1 MIRTHRCPAWR
12 WFLPLVALTLAAPL
26 SLAGIG
32 ARVATAGASSAQTAR
47 LSQRLETAIR
57 QARPNE
63 RQRVWIYF
71 RDKGPFDSQRLGL
84 LDSADLAHGMQ
95 EPSHA
100 TARAAVA
107 ATISPRAQARR
118 AMRGRLPRR
127 AFFDD
132 MRLDPAYVEQV
143 RGRVARVRQQSRWL
157 NAVSAEAT
165 AAQIDAIVALS
176 FVERIDVV
184 RRYRRGDEAVE
195 PIAAGAERGAAQQV
209 TRPGAIFDYGTAYD
223 QVAQLRVPEL
233 HERGLSGQGVVVA
246 VFDSGFPAL
255 SHEVFAG
262 TTILAERDFVNGF
275 DSVRGSTQAH
285 GTSTLSVLG
294 GFREGQLI
302 GPAYGASFL
311 LAITEDARSE
321 TPVEEDNWVAA
332 VEWAEALGADVISSS
347 LGYLEF
353 DLPFTS
359 YTDRD
364 MDGETAITTRAAD
377 SAAER
382 GMVVVTS
389 AGNGGFHPARNTLG
403 APADGKRVLAVGAVD
418 RNGVRA
424 PFSSVGPTA
433 DGRIKPDVAALG
445 LGAKV
450 AHPASNESYALAS
463 GTSFSCPLTAGVV
476 ALLLEAHPAYTVDD
490 VTFALRSTASRAAAP
505 DNLLGWGTIDA
516 VAAADVQL
524 GALSATVH
532 RRQRST
538 VDIPRA
544 PKPHFAR

>member
-1 MIRTHRCPAWR
+1 MWC
-12 WFLPLVALTLAAPL
+12 
-26 SLAGIG
+26 GD
-32 ARVATAGASSAQTAR
+32 TA
-47 LSQRLETAIR
+47 
-57 QARPNE
+57 
-63 RQRVWIYF
+63 
-71 RDKGPFDSQRLGL
+71 
-84 LDSADLAHGMQ
+84 
-95 EPSHA
+95 
-100 TARAAVA
+100 A
-107 ATISPRAQARR
+107 ATKPSSRSPL
-118 AMRGRLPRR
+118 GRSGAPRS
-127 AFFDD
+127 
-132 MRLDPAYVEQV
+132 RL
-143 RGRVARVRQQSRWL
+143 
-157 NAVSAEAT
+157 
-165 AAQIDAIVALS
+165 
-176 FVERIDVV
+176 
-184 RRYRRGDEAVE
+184 
-195 PIAAGAERGAAQQV
+195 
-209 TRPGAIFDYGTAYD
+209 TRPGAILDYGTAYD

-450 AHPASNESYALAS
+450 AHPAS
-463 GTSFSCPLTAGVV
+463 TSRTRS
-476 ALLLEAHPAYTVDD
+476 PAARRSRARSPRVSSHSSWRRIQPI
-490 VTFALRSTASRAAAP
+490 RSTM
-505 DNLLGWGTIDA
+505 
-516 VAAADVQL
+516 
-524 GALSATVH
+524 
-532 RRQRST
+532 
-538 VDIPRA
+538 
-544 PKPHFAR
+544 